1 MRCVRCD
8 IESLEDARFCDG
20 CGGPLSRAC
29 PACQTV
35 ARANARFCSQC
46 GTALESSP
54 KPAPVAPPPP
64 VGQRKHVTILFAD
77 VRGSTE
83 LIRSLDP
90 EEALA
95 RIDPVVQGAAAAVA
109 RFGGIVNE
117 VLGDGLMAL
126 FGAPLAA
133 EDHPVCACLAAR
145 AILQGLPPGIEMRV
159 GVHSGEVVIRPS
171 GRDASDYT
179 AIGPAVYLT
188 KRLEQAADPGTARI
202 SADTARLTRGYTDL
216 RPLGP
221 IQAKGW
227 DEPVEMFEMLRA
239 TDRPSWEVR
248 SAGSLSPFVGRTTEL
263 AVLSSALMRATL
275 GTMQAVVLVADAGV
289 GKSRLAHE
297 FLHGAAARGIRV
309 VRAAAAAHAGTAPF
323 HVAAELLRSW
333 IGAVAGDDRA
343 ALARRL
349 DQAIA
354 VNLMQ
359 GATPD
364 AAALQSLLDL
374 PLLDLPAP
382 EQAAWTVLDPARRRQ
397 RLIDVTRGVLL
408 REAAQ
413 NPLIVLV
420 EDLHWVDEASLDL
433 LSALV
438 TGAGVTRLLLFATTR
453 PDQLPGRF
461 PDWAARSNSTVL
473 RLEPLERAE
482 SEALL
487 QQLVGDAPELALL
500 RARIIAQAEGT
511 PLFLEEMARSLTE
524 SGALVHVPAQVHL
537 NGRAD
542 DISIPASVQGIVAS
556 RMDRLPATQRRPLQ
570 TASVLGKDV
579 RTEVLRVICHVPSG
593 QMDADL
599 TALQAAEFLYETS
612 LGTREVYTFKHAVT
626 QSVAYDTLLRAE
638 RRTLHAEAFSA
649 LERMSGD
656 RLGEMLER
664 LSDHAMAGEV
674 WPAAQRYSLG
684 AGRRANE
691 RYSWPEAI
699 GYFDRA
705 LEATGHFENAH
716 EAALAGIEIR
726 LGLRVAMAATGNLD
740 RCLAILEEARRLAA
754 WVGDTIQVAQID
766 GYSCMMLTSLGALD
780 QAVAAGE
787 RGTVSAAGHAPSM
800 LNLAFGLGQAY
811 WFQGRFAAAQATLSS
826 SLPSIHG
833 PMRLSSTGTN
843 GTVSVLTLVALSKTH
858 AMMGEFGP
866 ALALAAEAHAIATHT
881 QRPYDLAY
889 ATVASGFA
897 HVMLDAHEDA
907 VAVLEQGLQIAR
919 RAGILLLLPSIARY
933 LGRAYAGAGA
943 AEKAHALLH
952 EALTLTKSQ
961 RLIGLTVWCNAALGH
976 AHMDGDA
983 ALAEAAL
990 REALAVATDH
1000 GYAPVQAQTLRALG
1014 QLHLRAGDGSAAEAA
1029 LRHAV
1034 TLAEG
1039 MSMRPDLA
1047 AARRLLADALRA
1059 LGRPGEAAAE
1069 DTAAAAISLALCPP
1083 ADDSRASSDPT
1094 SLLA

>member
-1 MRCVRCD
+1 M
-8 IESLEDARFCDG
+8 
-20 CGGPLSRAC
+20 
-29 PACQTV
+29 
-35 ARANARFCSQC
+35 
-46 GTALESSP
+46 
-54 KPAPVAPPPP
+54 
-64 VGQRKHVTILFAD
+64 
-77 VRGSTE
+77 
-83 LIRSLDP
+83 
-90 EEALA
+90 
-95 RIDPVVQGAAAAVA
+95 
-109 RFGGIVNE
+109 
-117 VLGDGLMAL
+117 
-126 FGAPLAA
+126 
-133 EDHPVCACLAAR
+133 
-145 AILQGLPPGIEMRV
+145 
-159 GVHSGEVVIRPS
+159 
-171 GRDASDYT
+171 
-179 AIGPAVYLT
+179 
-188 KRLEQAADPGTARI
+188 
-202 SADTARLTRGYTDL
+202 
-216 RPLGP
+216 
-221 IQAKGW
+221 
-227 DEPVEMFEMLRA
+227 
-239 TDRPSWEVR
+239 
-248 SAGSLSPFVGRTTEL
+248 
-263 AVLSSALMRATL
+263 
-275 GTMQAVVLVADAGV
+275 
-289 GKSRLAHE
+289 
-297 FLHGAAARGIRV
+297 
-309 VRAAAAAHAGTAPF
+309 
-323 HVAAELLRSW
+323 
-333 IGAVAGDDRA
+333 
-343 ALARRL
+343 
-349 DQAIA
+349 
-354 VNLMQ
+354 
-359 GATPD
+359 
-364 AAALQSLLDL
+364 
-374 PLLDLPAP
+374 
-382 EQAAWTVLDPARRRQ
+382 
-397 RLIDVTRGVLL
+397 TRGVLL

-420 EDLHWVDEASLDL
+420 EDLHWVDEASLEL

-537 NGRAD
+537 NRRAD

-556 RMDRLPATQRRPLQ
+556 RMDRLPATQRRLLQ

-638 RRTLHAEAFSA
+638 RRTLHAEALSA

-726 LGLRVAMAATGNLD
+726 LGLRVAVAATGNLD

-866 ALALAAEAHAIATHT
+866 ALALAAEAHAIAAHT

-897 HVMLDAHEDA
+897 HMMLDAHEDA

-990 REALAVATDH
+990 REALAVAADH
-1000 GYAPVQAQTLRALG
+1000 GYAPVQVQTLRALG
-1014 QLHLRAGDGSAAEAA
+1014 QLHLRAGNGSAAEAA
-1029 LRHAV
+1029 LRHAA

-1039 MSMRPDLA
+1039 MNMRPDLA

>member
-1 MRCVRCD
+1 VRCVRCD

-46 GTALESSP
+46 GAALGSSP
-54 KPAPVAPPPP
+54 KPASVAPPPA

-354 VNLMQ
+354 VNMKQ

-382 EQAAWTVLDPARRRQ
+382 EQAAWTALDPARRRQ

-413 NPLIVLV
+413 NPRIVLV
-420 EDLHWVDEASLDL
+420 EDLHWVDEASLEL

-487 QQLVGDAPELALL
+487 EQLVGDAPELALL

-537 NGRAD
+537 NRRAD

-556 RMDRLPATQRRPLQ
+556 RMDRLPATQRRLLQ

-638 RRTLHAEAFSA
+638 RRTLHAEALSA

-699 GYFDRA
+699 GHFDRA
-705 LEATGHFENAH
+705 LEATGH
-716 EAALAGIEIR
+716 L
-726 LGLRVAMAATGNLD
+726 
-740 RCLAILEEARRLAA
+740 
-754 WVGDTIQVAQID
+754 
-766 GYSCMMLTSLGALD
+766 
-780 QAVAAGE
+780 
-787 RGTVSAAGHAPSM
+787 
-800 LNLAFGLGQAY
+800 
-811 WFQGRFAAAQATLSS
+811 
-826 SLPSIHG
+826 
-833 PMRLSSTGTN
+833 
-843 GTVSVLTLVALSKTH
+843 
-858 AMMGEFGP
+858 
-866 ALALAAEAHAIATHT
+866 
-881 QRPYDLAY
+881 
-889 ATVASGFA
+889 
-897 HVMLDAHEDA
+897 
-907 VAVLEQGLQIAR
+907 
-919 RAGILLLLPSIARY
+919 
-933 LGRAYAGAGA
+933 
-943 AEKAHALLH
+943 
-952 EALTLTKSQ
+952 
-961 RLIGLTVWCNAALGH
+961 
-976 AHMDGDA
+976 
-983 ALAEAAL
+983 
-990 REALAVATDH
+990 
-1000 GYAPVQAQTLRALG
+1000 
-1014 QLHLRAGDGSAAEAA
+1014 
-1029 LRHAV
+1029 
-1034 TLAEG
+1034 
-1039 MSMRPDLA
+1039 
-1047 AARRLLADALRA
+1047 
-1059 LGRPGEAAAE
+1059 
-1069 DTAAAAISLALCPP
+1069 
-1083 ADDSRASSDPT
+1083 
-1094 SLLA
+1094 